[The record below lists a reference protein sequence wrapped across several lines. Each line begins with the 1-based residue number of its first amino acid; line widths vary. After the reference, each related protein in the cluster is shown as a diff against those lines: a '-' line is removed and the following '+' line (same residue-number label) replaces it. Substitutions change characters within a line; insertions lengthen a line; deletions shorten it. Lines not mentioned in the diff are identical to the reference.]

1 MEALLILV
9 IVASLLA
16 LGYAAFNFIG
26 IKKLDEGTDRMSE
39 IASSIRVGANAFI
52 TYEYKIIAIVVAII
66 TVVFAIIFSIQ
77 YGNFSWEPS
86 VCFLIGVV
94 MSAAAGWVGMK
105 IATYANVRVSNTA
118 RLTKDIGSTLKIAL
132 KGGSVMGLCVG
143 GFALLGLFIVYII
156 FGIGLNLISE
166 EALIA
171 GQHVF
176 TQCLSCYALGC
187 SIVAMFNRI
196 GGGIY
201 TKAADM
207 GADLVG
213 KTEAHIPED
222 DPRNPAT
229 IADNV
234 GDNVGDVA
242 GLGSDLLESFV
253 GAISSA
259 IILAVSLSLSAAASD
274 ASIPYDILLKMMYF
288 PLVFV
293 SVGLVAS
300 ILGIAYVLLKKG
312 SDNPHRDLNISTWS
326 AAFITIIGGFVANYL
341 MFGKESSEIFKLTN
355 FNIGYISPWIAASLG
370 VVSGVVIG
378 AIAEYYTSYDYKP
391 TQMISHASKEG
402 SALTITQGLAV
413 GMKSCMYPLIVLGI
427 TTYASYAVSG
437 MFGIAMAAVGMLSFV
452 SATVSVDTYG
462 PISDNAG
469 GIAEMSELEP
479 EVREITDKLDSVGNT
494 TAAIGK
500 GFAIGSASFAAL
512 SLMVSFLYAF
522 QPAGSKLELNFTDP
536 KILAGALI
544 GGALPYLFSGML
556 IEAVAK
562 AARKMVEEVRRQ
574 FREIPGILEGK
585 AKPDYKT
592 CIEISSQGALKEMK
606 VPAVLAILFPLV
618 SGFLFGPY
626 FVGGLL
632 IGATLSAI
640 MLAIFTGNAG
650 GAWDNGKKYIESGA
664 IEGQGKGSPA
674 HDAAV
679 VGDTVGD
686 PLKDT
691 VGPSLDIL
699 IKIMSTVSL
708 VAAVLFSKYNLLD
721 VILNM
726 MK

>member
-9 IVASLLA
+9 IVASFLA

-39 IASSIRVGANAFI
+39 IASAIRVGANAFI

-86 VCFLIGVV
+86 VCFVIGVV

-166 EALIA
+166 EVLIA

-259 IILAVSLSLSAAASD
+259 IILAVSLSLSSAASD

-341 MFGKESSEIFKLTN
+341 MFGKESSEIFKLIN

-427 TTYASYAVSG
+427 TTYVSYAVSG

-585 AKPDYKT
+585 SKPDYKT